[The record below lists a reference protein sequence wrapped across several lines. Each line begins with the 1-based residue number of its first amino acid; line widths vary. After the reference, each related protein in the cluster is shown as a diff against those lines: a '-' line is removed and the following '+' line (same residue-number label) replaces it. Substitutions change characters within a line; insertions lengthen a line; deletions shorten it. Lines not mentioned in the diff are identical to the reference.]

1 MKLKQYLWQVAAFLV
16 VLIIFVSPVYSRL
29 SNQTHT
35 GIQISTLSALNAGV
49 FQGATTFD
57 KLKAF
62 GNFGL
67 GTLEGLDGEMVL
79 LDGKFY
85 QIKTDGIAYSVADQ
99 ATTPFAVVTFFQRP
113 GSLHLKGQF
122 TYPQLQQQI
131 DQQLPTTNT
140 PYALR
145 VQGAFPALK
154 VRSVPK
160 QSPPYRP
167 LNEVVSQQQKIFEM
181 QNVQGTL
188 VGFRLPQSFKGL
200 NVAGYHFHFMTRD
213 RKTGGHV
220 LEGTF
225 LNPIIDVERVQNWQI
240 TLPKNSAFEQAALK

>member
-1 MKLKQYLWQVAAFLV
+1 VKLKQYLWQVAAFLV
-16 VLIIFVSPVYSRL
+16 VLIIFASPAYSRL

-113 GSLHLKGQF
+113 RSLHLKGQF
-122 TYPQLQQQI
+122 TYQQLQQQI

-140 PYALR
+140 PYAIR

-160 QSPPYRP
+160 QSPPYRS

-188 VGFRLPQSFKGL
+188 VGFRLPQYFKGL

-213 RKTGGHV
+213 RKTGGHL

-225 LNPIIDVERVQNWQI
+225 LNPMVDVEIVQNWQI
-240 TLPKNSAFEQAALK
+240 TLPKNSAFEQAALE